1 MPPHL
6 LRVKPSLPWGV
17 CSPTLHPVQKICTFL
32 IGNQPICLHYYLSK
46 LAALGYARLP
56 SVLIV
61 GCPTSTAIWALAI
74 FKQKFYL
81 PSLTM
86 ICLGTPMLVSRFA
99 PNRLAMF
106 MALWQAVP
114 HTPLALC
121 ASRNISY
128 LILQG
133 LHLFAS
139 PLIGNL
145 SREYGSSH
153 YYQ

>member
-1 MPPHL
+1 MPPQL
-6 LRVKPSLPWGV
+6 LGVNSHCPRDLFSHASPS
-17 CSPTLHPVQKICTFL
+17 TEIMYFL

-46 LAALGYARLP
+46 FAALGYARLP

-121 ASRNISY
+121 ASRDDSY
-128 LILQG
+128 LTPQG